1 MSLQRIDK
9 DCKDSSL
16 QGSVKMIKAF
26 VNMNFSLSLHAH
38 KYIVKINFFIFF
50 VHLQKLQI

>member
-9 DCKDSSL
+9 DSPLQSS
-16 QGSVKMIKAF
+16 VNIIKAF
-26 VNMNFSLSLHAH
+26 VIMNFSLSLHAH

-50 VHLQKLQI
+50 VHLLKL

>member
-9 DCKDSSL
+9 DCKDSPL
-16 QGSVKMIKAF
+16 QSSVKMIKAF

-50 VHLQKLQI
+50 VHLQKL